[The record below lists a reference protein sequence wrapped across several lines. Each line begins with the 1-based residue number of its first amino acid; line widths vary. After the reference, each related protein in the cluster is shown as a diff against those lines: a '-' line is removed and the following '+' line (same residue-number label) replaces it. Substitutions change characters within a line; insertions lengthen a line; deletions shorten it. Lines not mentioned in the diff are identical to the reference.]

1 MTKFLKVRT
10 GANGD
15 LIMPA
20 DKFVMVSTGGGSFTT
35 TIINYLTT
43 GAFDT
48 ITLTHAADTNS
59 GFNMINYIQNQLIQV
74 AQSKWSESILDITND
89 APTVISNV
97 VIS

>member
-10 GANGD
+10 SANGD

-20 DKFVMVSTGGGSFTT
+20 DKFVMVSTGGGGFTT
-35 TIINYLTT
+35 TVINYLTT

-74 AQSKWSESILDITND
+74 AQSKWSESVLDITDNS
-89 APTVISNV
+89 PLVISNV
-97 VIS
+97 TIA